1 VSVFQSKRGRFLLK
15 RITEYFQRQPYTD
28 VNSSPGMSKNCPEMP
43 ESYHPLA
50 FGDPCH
56 GNRRERSNKSSAGN
70 IMIAAVMTAAIMMFP
85 ALDLKQAKPGVLFG
99 ED

>member
-56 GNRRERSNKSSAGN
+56 GNRRERSN
-70 IMIAAVMTAAIMMFP
+70 MTAAIMMFT
-85 ALDLKQAKPGVLFG
+85 ALDLKQAKLAVLLG